1 MEKDYKKDL
10 EIDKFALDEMCV
22 MQPSIYYK
30 HSEAYTEALDKVNRL
45 KLQLEELKAVT
56 DRDVRLVYASRNTK
70 VTESV
75 IARDIALT
83 PKVRKLQEEC
93 LIARQEANTLQ
104 NLKEALGQK
113 KDSIRDLV
121 NLYQSNYFSTVEG
134 KEEKK
139 LAIKGAHSQLKKRK
153 RRQ

>member
-1 MEKDYKKDL
+1 MEKEYRKDL

-22 MQPSIYYK
+22 MQPSIYFK
-30 HSEAYTEALDKVNRL
+30 HSEAYTDALDKVNRL
-45 KLQLEELKAVT
+45 KIKLEELKAVT
-56 DRDVRLVYASRNTK
+56 DKEVRLSYATKNVK

-83 PKVRKLQEEC
+83 PKVQKLQEYC
-93 LIARQEANTLQ
+93 LDARQEANTLQ

-134 KEEKK
+134 KEERDSSARGSLKM
-139 LAIKGAHSQLKKRK
+139 LKKNK
-153 RRQ
+153 KPK